1 MSPQLNTPYQ
11 FDPRPHLICAGQP
24 DAAGFQAAAQAGV
37 VAVMNLR
44 PDEEM
49 EWDEQALV
57 EQLGLDYLQIPV
69 SSPADL
75 SQDNARLLNDWL
87 DKYDGKPVLVHCA
100 SSNRVGAL
108 LALGAFLKGASGE
121 QALQL
126 GRDAGLT
133 RMEPMVAS
141 LMQQWAA

>member
-11 FDPRPHLICAGQP
+11 FDPRPNLLCAGQP
-24 DAAGFQAAAQAGV
+24 DAAGFESAKQAGV
-37 VAVMNLR
+37 VAVLNLR
-44 PDEEM
+44 PNEEM
-49 EWDEQALV
+49 DWDEQAFL
-57 EQLGLDYLQIPV
+57 EELGLDYLQIAV

-75 SQDNARLLNDWL
+75 SQDNARKLNAWL
-87 DKYDGKPVLVHCA
+87 EQYADRPVLIHCA

-108 LALGAFLKGASGE
+108 LALGAFLKGAE
-121 QALQL
+121 MDQALQL

-141 LMQQWAA
+141 LMQQWAG

>member
-11 FDPRPHLICAGQP
+11 FDPRPNLICAGQP

-49 EWDEQALV
+49 DWDEAALIK
-57 EQLGLDYLQIPV
+57 ELGLDYLQIPV

-75 SQDNARLLNDWL
+75 SQDNARQLNAWL
-87 DKYDGKPVLVHCA
+87 EQYAGKPVLVHCA

-108 LALGAFLKGASGE
+108 LALGAFLQGASGE